1 MTAGKS
7 LLSTGFESA
16 SPTKESLKRKHNEER
31 KGVPETPPHKKKI
44 PEFNKEIPTTPEI
57 LKLPKPTHHQSPSA
71 SELLRQ
77 SKEILTPKSQAN
89 DRLQRLRCKL
99 AKEVQQDQNSG
110 TSQNPSLSQTSLNM
124 EMEWLASSSDIDKK
138 SDDTAGIEPMEWD
151 SIDEQ
156 EVIDQ
161 VNSIRTFK
169 LDSNH
174 NVRNDT
180 GDRTVSQETDAFYVI
195 LDTNI
200 LISNLEMLA
209 NIKGQYFKGN
219 FFFIFGVCPTDSQ
232 TPKCEFFALT
242 KCVAKKIYSIT
253 KNVKNFLLKLAKIF
267 HSKLSKFSYP

>member
-7 LLSTGFESA
+7 LQSSSGFISV
-16 SPTKESLKRKHNEER
+16 SPTKESLKRKHNQDR
-31 KGVPETPPHKKKI
+31 KEVPETPPHKKKI
-44 PEFNKEIPTTPEI
+44 PEKIEFKRATQATPET
-57 LKLPKPTHHQSPSA
+57 LKLAKPTHHQSPTA

-89 DRLQRLRCKL
+89 DRLQQLRYKL

-110 TSQNPSLSQTSLNM
+110 TLQNPSLSQTSFNM

-138 SDDTAGIEPMEWD
+138 SDDTAGTEPMEWD

-156 EVIDQ
+156 EVINQ

-180 GDRTVSQETDAFYVI
+180 GDTGDRTMSHETDAFYVI

-200 LISNLEMLA
+200 LISNLDMLA
-209 NIKGQYFKGN
+209 SIKGQYFKGN
-219 FFFIFGVCPTDSQ
+219 FLGITLEIF
-232 TPKCEFFALT
+232 L
-242 KCVAKKIYSIT
+242 
-253 KNVKNFLLKLAKIF
+253 N
-267 HSKLSKFSYP
+267 